1 MTITQKNKGGK
12 PPPVPLAA
20 GRDSEQMFRTS
31 PSVFSAFK
39 KPGDN
44 NFLANTP
51 SPQHLATVTN
61 FQSYVNQLNNGGVGT
76 PQNMMAS

>member
-1 MTITQKNKGGK
+1 MTITQKNKKGK
-12 PPPVPLAA
+12 PPPVPIAA

-44 NFLANTP
+44 NLLANTP
-51 SPQHLATVTN
+51 SPQNLTTVTN
-61 FQSYVNQLNNGGVGT
+61 FQSYVNQLNNGGGGT
-76 PQNMMAS
+76 PQNIMAS

>member
-12 PPPVPLAA
+12 PPPVPIAA

-44 NFLANTP
+44 NLLANTP
-51 SPQHLATVTN
+51 SPQNLTTVTN
-61 FQSYVNQLNNGGVGT
+61 FQSYVNQLNNGGGGT
-76 PQNMMAS
+76 PQNIMAS